1 MKEIIMEIDNVINEL
16 HQIVD
21 LLYKQD
27 KDNAYIKLNTG
38 LISLSNLIDNIYR
51 FNINNENYSFDVNKL
66 TLALGE
72 GLNAME
78 LFDLTLLADILNYE
92 IIELLNEAK
101 NI

>member
-1 MKEIIMEIDNVINEL
+1 MKELVKEIDNVINEL
-16 HQIVD
+16 QQIVD

-27 KDNAYIKLNTG
+27 KDNAYLKLNTG
-38 LISLSNLIDNIYR
+38 LISLSNLIDSIYR
-51 FNINNENYSFDVNKL
+51 FNINNENYTFDVNKL
-66 TLALGE
+66 TLALTE